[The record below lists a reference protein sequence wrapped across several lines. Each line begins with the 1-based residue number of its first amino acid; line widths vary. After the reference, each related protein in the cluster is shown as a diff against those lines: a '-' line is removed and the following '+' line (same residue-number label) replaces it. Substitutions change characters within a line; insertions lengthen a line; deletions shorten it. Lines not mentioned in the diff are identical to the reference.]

1 MKTLLAIAVLS
12 LGLSAQADATK
23 KPATHS
29 TTPAATTAHK
39 SETKMSAKDACL
51 KENPKLTGAELDN
64 CVKEKEKA
72 TK

>member
-1 MKTLLAIAVLS
+1 
-12 LGLSAQADATK
+12 
-23 KPATHS
+23 
-29 TTPAATTAHK
+29 
-39 SETKMSAKDACL
+39 MSAKDACL